1 MCNCYSAKCKIAIGK
16 SATVLVLAKIENYFK
31 KIVQGVL
38 ALHDFRVLAKSCKVK
53 IVLSESGLKLS
64 QDSLNADF

>member
-1 MCNCYSAKCKIAIGK
+1 MQAHSVKRLLLCENKKGFGTEILCKE
-16 SATVLVLAKIENYFK
+16 VLVYV
-31 KIVQGVL
+31 VQGVL
-38 ALHDFRVLAKSCKVK
+38 TLHDFHVLAKSCKVK